1 MFKDEM
7 LFVVELRQC
16 KVTHRDSRVLPPLMI
31 NRKPDIFSD
40 MYSIRSGLG
49 TVLIEPIRHATI
61 SLCYCQFLFVLL
73 DIFNQASGIHLFE
86 IVV

>member
-1 MFKDEM
+1 M

-16 KVTHRDSRVLPPLMI
+16 KITHRDSYVLPLTMI

-40 MYSIRSGLG
+40 MYSKRSGLG
-49 TVLIEPIRHATI
+49 TVLIEPICHATI
-61 SLCYCQFLFVLL
+61 SLRYCQFLFVLL
-73 DIFNQASGIHLFE
+73 DIFNQASGIHLFD